1 MVGMLWGTNSKRI
14 SLNAE
19 NERDGWEEV
28 QAKRTQIA
36 TFVVVVIG
44 YVKLRKDL
52 LLIESKGL

>member
-28 QAKRTQIA
+28 QAKRT
-36 TFVVVVIG
+36 
-44 YVKLRKDL
+44 
-52 LLIESKGL
+52 